1 MPFNETDRLA
11 VNAIRTLAIDMIG
24 KANSGH
30 PGLPLG
36 LAPSAYVLWSRHL
49 RHNPAHPGWL
59 NRDRFVLSAGHGSA
73 MLYAMLHL
81 FGYGL
86 SIDEL
91 KRFRQLDSRT
101 PGHPEY
107 GHTKGVETT
116 TGPLGQGLANAVGLA
131 MAEKRLAGVFNT
143 PEISLIDHHTYV
155 LAGDGDLMEGL
166 SYEAASLAGHMKL
179 GKLICLYD
187 SNGITI
193 EGSTGLAFTEDV
205 KKRFSSQGWDVLEVE
220 NGNDLDEL
228 DRAFRKAKKN
238 TDKPALI
245 IARTNIGFGSP
256 KQDKNSVHGEPLKQD
271 EVLATKKA
279 LNWPLEEPFKYPEE
293 LTPHFEKMAG
303 DGARSEKKWLKLLNT
318 YREADPVLAA
328 KLSDYFSTEP
338 LENIIK
344 DEDFAFGETAMATRE
359 ASHKAIN
366 LLADRVGNLLGGSA
380 DLAPSTK
387 TGFTAHPDRT
397 LHFGIR
403 EHAMGAIVNGL
414 ALHGGLRPFGA
425 TFLVFSDYMR
435 PAIRLAALMDIPSIF
450 IFTHDSVGVG
460 EDGPTHQPVE
470 HIMALRLIPNLDVW
484 RPDDAHETFCAWE
497 QILKRRKPACLLLSR
512 QKLPVQTAHK
522 DRVREGV
529 RKGGYIIK
537 GTPGRADLEIV
548 ATGSEVP
555 LALDAA
561 ALLEKEGIMAR
572 IISMPCAEVFAGQSE
587 EHRSAVLDKTLP
599 KVFIEAGRGPG
610 WKEFANNRSLTI
622 GIETFGRSAPDA
634 EVFAHFGFTPEG
646 VAARIKEFLGK

>member
-11 VNAIRTLAIDMIG
+11 VNAIRTLAIDMVC

-36 LAPSAYVLWSRHL
+36 LAPAAYVLWSRHL
-49 RHNPAHPGWL
+49 EHNPANPAWL
-59 NRDRFVLSAGHGSA
+59 NRDRFVLSAGHGSS

-86 SIDEL
+86 SMDEL
-91 KRFRQLDSRT
+91 KRFRQLDSLT

-116 TGPLGQGLANAVGLA
+116 TGPLGQGFANAVGMA
-131 MAEKRLAGVFNT
+131 MAEKRLAEVFNT
-143 PEISLIDHHTYV
+143 PELTLIDHHTYV

-166 SYEAASLAGHMKL
+166 TYEAASLAGHLRL

-193 EGSTGLAFTEDV
+193 EGSTGLAFTEDI
-205 KKRFSSQGWDVLEVE
+205 KKRFSAQAWEVLEVE
-220 NGNDLDEL
+220 NGNDLEEL
-228 DRAFRKAKKN
+228 DRAFRKAKR
-238 TDKPALI
+238 TAEKPTLI

-256 KQDKNSVHGEPLKQD
+256 KQDHQSVHGEPLKKD
-271 EVLATKKA
+271 EVLTTKKT
-279 LNWPLEEPFKYPEE
+279 LGCSQEEPFSYPEA
-293 LTPHFEKMAG
+293 LAAHFEELARE
-303 DGARSEKKWLKLLNT
+303 GAKAEKKWLKLLKA
-318 YREADPVLAA
+318 YREADPGLAA
-328 KLSDYFSTEP
+328 KLAEHFSAEP

-344 DEDFAFGETAMATRE
+344 DEDFAFDQTAIATRE
-359 ASHKAIN
+359 ASHKALN

-387 TGFTAHPDRT
+387 TAFTAHPDRT

-403 EHAMGAIVNGL
+403 EHAMGAVVNGL

-435 PAIRLAALMDIPSIF
+435 PAVRLAALMNIPSLF

-460 EDGPTHQPVE
+460 EDGPTHQPIE

-484 RPDDAHETFCAWE
+484 RPADAHETFCAWE

-512 QKLPVQTAHK
+512 QKLTVQTAHK
-522 DRVREGV
+522 ARIIEGV
-529 RKGGYIIK
+529 KKGGYIIR
-537 GTPGRADLEIV
+537 GTPGGADLEII

-555 LALDAA
+555 LALEAA
-561 ALLEKEGIMAR
+561 ALLEKAGIMAKT
-572 IISMPCAEVFAGQSE
+572 ISMPCAEVFAAQSE
-587 EHRSAVLDKTLP
+587 EHRNAVLDKTLP
-599 KVFIEAGRGPG
+599 KVFIEAGRGSG

-622 GIETFGRSAPDA
+622 GIETFGHSAPDA
-634 EVFAHFGFTPEG
+634 EVFAKFGFTPEA
-646 VAARIKEFLGK
+646 VADKIKEFLGK